1 MHMYVPECGRPLLQ
15 KKFPGGFKSIA
26 AIAAGVEN
34 ARCRHARKGAPRRDD
49 AKCCLNEALKN
60 SMLYFRTKKHSMK
73 AVLAVIHKNP
83 GLAAVCGRGERDG
96 RDGQRKRGVGR
107 ACKVNLRTP
116 ALFCI
121 AGYRDCPG
129 IRKRLQG
136 EQTARPKAFRS
147 CISYGFPSTCKADA
161 VLLLSMFL
169 PGRKVWCFKL
179 WQTKPNL
186 AGSLP
191 AGKNCPNKPCV
202 SPLVR
207 IWFYAHPNM
216 DCQSCVIA
224 ISFAVTSTLTMLDI
238 N

>member
-1 MHMYVPECGRPLLQ
+1 MQMYVPECGRPLLQ

-34 ARCRHARKGAPRRDD
+34 ARCRHARKGAQRRDD

-96 RDGQRKRGVGR
+96 RDGQRKRGVVR

-169 PGRKVWCFKL
+169 PGQEGLARSNQGKQNQTSQDHSLRGKIARISHLFCFWCAFGFCA
-179 WQTKPNL
+179 PEY
-186 AGSLP
+186 GLP
-191 AGKNCPNKPCV
+191 ELRDRY
-202 SPLVR
+202 LVCSDLNS
-207 IWFYAHPNM
+207 YNA
-216 DCQSCVIA
+216 
-224 ISFAVTSTLTMLDI
+224 
-238 N
+238 